1 MPKANS
7 MYYMLFFIG
16 LLINS
21 TTLAGNTNFLGN
33 LSHFLSPAVGNSSQW
48 LLCHRA
54 STHGWAVSTFH
65 TSCDHKPNT
74 VTIIKNGQYVFGG
87 YTDIAWGKK
96 DFLLTSHEKG

>member
-1 MPKANS
+1 

-21 TTLAGNTNFLGN
+21 TILAGNTNFLGN

-54 STHGWAVSTFH
+54 STHGWAVKTFH
-65 TSCDHKPNT
+65 ERCDNKNHT